1 MAKSEKLAQSLEH
14 LRDLQKKGVMAIR
27 SRDLT
32 RTHLNRLKKN
42 GFLKEVIKGWYIP
55 SRPDEVQG
63 DSTSWYI
70 SFWHFCASYLNKRFG
85 NAWCLSP
92 EQSLLLHAENWTV
105 PKQLLVRSSKGNNK
119 ITPLPFH
126 TSLLDVRYTMP
137 EKTEVEE
144 KNDLKIFVKVSALI
158 TCSPSFFI
166 QHPTDARAILATIQD
181 ASEILPVLLEGG
193 HSTIAGR
200 LIGAFRNI
208 GQDRIAEDIKKT
220 MSSAGY
226 DIREQDPFESPIK
239 LQFSNRI
246 IPPYVNRIRIL
257 WHEMR
262 ETIIDRFPSPSNAK
276 IDVKKYLKNVEGKYA
291 TDAYHSLS
299 IEGYQVTIELIEK
312 VRSGKWNPDND
323 PNDQNH
329 KNALA
334 ARGYWQ
340 AFQSVQKSI
349 QKVLSGENPGKVVWN
364 DHKDWFRELFGPSVV
379 AGILEPIHLAGYR
392 RNAVYIRRSMHV
404 PPNFSVVPELMHE
417 FFNLLENE
425 TEASVRIVLGHF
437 FFVFIHPYMDGNGR
451 IGRFLMNV
459 MFASGKYPW
468 TIIPVER
475 RQQYMEALE
484 EASVKQNII
493 PFCDFLAYSMSEDKN
508 HRLSMS
514 EEKDPRLRKTREEE
528 AKEERTLNSREGS
541 SKKHQRRK

>member
-55 SRPDEVQG
+55 SQPDEVQG

-85 NAWCLSP
+85 KEWCLSP
-92 EQSLLLHAENWTV
+92 EQSLLLHAENWTI

-119 ITPLPFH
+119 ITPLPFS

-137 EKTEVEE
+137 QKTEIEE
-144 KNDLKIFVKVSALI
+144 KNNLKIFDKISALI
-158 TCSPSFFI
+158 YCSPSFFI

-181 ASEILPVLLEGG
+181 ASEILPALLKGG

-200 LIGAFRNI
+200 LVGAFRNI
-208 GQDRIAEDIKKT
+208 GQDRIAEDLKKT
-220 MSSAGY
+220 MIAADY
-226 DIREQDPFESPIK
+226 NIREQDPFEDEIK
-239 LQFSNRI
+239 LHHSKRI
-246 IPPYVNRIRIL
+246 VSPYVHRIRIL
-257 WHEMR
+257 WQEMR
-262 ETIIDRFPSPSNAK
+262 KPIMERFPEISHISLNTKIYLENIDAK
-276 IDVKKYLKNVEGKYA
+276 HTI
-291 TDAYHSLS
+291 DAYHSLS

-312 VRSGKWNPDND
+312 VRSGKWSPDNNKAD
-323 PNDQNH
+323 NNH

-340 AFQSVQKSI
+340 AFQAVRKSI
-349 QKVLSGENPGKVVWN
+349 KKVLRGNNPGKIAWE
-364 DHKDWFRELFGPSVV
+364 DHGDWFRELFSPSVT
-379 AGILEPIHLAGYR
+379 AGILKPEELAGYR
-392 RNAVYIRRSMHV
+392 RHPVYIRRSMHV
-404 PPNFSVVPELMHE
+404 PPNFSAIPELMHT
-417 FFNLLENE
+417 FFDLLEHE

-451 IGRFLMNV
+451 IGRFLMNI
-459 MFASGKYPW
+459 MCASGGFPW
-468 TIIPVER
+468 IIVPVER
-475 RQQYMEALE
+475 REQYMNALE
-484 EASVKQNII
+484 KASVEQNII
-493 PFCDFLAYSMSEDKN
+493 PFCDFIA
-508 HRLSMS
+508 HSMS
-514 EEKDPRLRKTREEE
+514 EEKD
-528 AKEERTLNSREGS
+528 
-541 SKKHQRRK
+541 SKDKDT